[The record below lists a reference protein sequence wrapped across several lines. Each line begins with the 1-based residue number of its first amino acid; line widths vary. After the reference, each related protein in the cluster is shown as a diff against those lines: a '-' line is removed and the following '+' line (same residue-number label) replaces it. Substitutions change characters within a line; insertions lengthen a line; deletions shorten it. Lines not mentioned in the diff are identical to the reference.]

1 MGNVRKWACLCIG
14 LLRCSEDFQLQ
25 ELMSTTFPVIDPM
38 IKEPCF
44 PSIAHTTEL
53 GAVFKQK
60 CCFCM
65 CFIALVWRNLMLYL
79 CACMCVYIL
88 TA

>member
-38 IKEPCF
+38 IKEP
-44 PSIAHTTEL
+44 
-53 GAVFKQK
+53 
-60 CCFCM
+60 
-65 CFIALVWRNLMLYL
+65 
-79 CACMCVYIL
+79 
-88 TA
+88 